1 MNLGPIWNY
10 LWGSRKRPY
19 FLGCVGALI
28 GGLIAIVVSGF
39 ISQRFRSSANSADEA
54 LFIAYASV
62 FFIWPAGVLLGSI
75 LGLWAGIISRRLMP
89 PRG

>member
-1 MNLGPIWNY
+1 MNLRPAWDY
-10 LWGSRKRPY
+10 LWSSKKRPY
-19 FLGCVGALI
+19 FLGCVGALF
-28 GGLIAIVVSGF
+28 GGLIAIVASGF

-62 FFIWPAGVLLGSI
+62 FLIWPLGLLLGSS
-75 LGLWAGIISRRLMP
+75 LGFLIGIISRRLTP